1 MEWYRNGQLLEA
13 DKTVIQKRNNRHSLL
28 LQQVG
33 RVDSYGKYQCRA
45 KNSLGEAMALTEVSG
60 KPTPASFKSPSVGEE
75 KERYMLEWV
84 VTSTSPVEGFLVEW
98 RLPGQEG
105 WTSLEAGVHKVGE
118 ESYAGQQQITGL
130 QPDTEYEA
138 RVGATNVYGPTN
150 SRVFQVCRWFC
161 HLLTHHVLSVL
172 HTGGSQ
178 DVPAI
183 HKLLIFIQHHL
194 KHSNGCSPLHT
205 TLPQSLEKCHQKC
218 QYSYS
223 SLQQQFHTERNLNGT
238 KGASSDRKIVKL
250 TVPGLKMCYF
260 SQNLR

>member
-1 MEWYRNGQLLEA
+1 MVHASPPAEVEWYRNGQLLEA

-75 KERYMLEWV
+75 AERYVLEWV

-105 WTSLEAGVHKVGE
+105 WTSLEAGVQKVGE

-130 QPDTEYEA
+130 QPGTEYEA
-138 RVGATNVYGPTN
+138 RVGATNVYGTTN
-150 SRVFQVCRWFC
+150 SHVFQVCWLVVSSPYSCCAFSSPAGGKPDCPSPPRP
-161 HLLTHHVLSVL
+161 HL
-172 HTGGSQ
+172 Q
-178 DVPAI
+178 P
-183 HKLLIFIQHHL
+183 
-194 KHSNGCSPLHT
+194 N
-205 TLPQSLEKCHQKC
+205 
-218 QYSYS
+218 
-223 SLQQQFHTERNLNGT
+223 
-238 KGASSDRKIVKL
+238 
-250 TVPGLKMCYF
+250 
-260 SQNLR
+260 

>member
-1 MEWYRNGQLLEA
+1 M
-13 DKTVIQKRNNRHSLL
+13 IQKRNNRHSLL

-130 QPDTEYEA
+130 LPDTEYEA

-183 HKLLIFIQHHL
+183 HILIFIQQHL
-194 KHSNGCSPLHT
+194 KYSRGCSPLHT
-205 TLPQSLEKCHQKC
+205 TLPQSLGIAIINANMHTAACSSNFIQKET
-218 QYSYS
+218 
-223 SLQQQFHTERNLNGT
+223 LR
-238 KGASSDRKIVKL
+238 
-250 TVPGLKMCYF
+250 GLKE
-260 SQNLR
+260 LPVTGR

>member
-75 KERYMLEWV
+75 AERYVLEWV

-105 WTSLEAGVHKVGE
+105 WTSLEAGVQKVGE

-130 QPDTEYEA
+130 QPGTEYEA
-138 RVGATNVYGPTN
+138 RVGATNVYGTTN
-150 SRVFQVCRWFC
+150 SRVFQVCWWLC
-161 HLLTHHVLSVL
+161 HLLTNDVLSVL
-172 HTGGSQ
+172 HPGGSQ

-183 HKLLIFIQHHL
+183 HLLIFNQIDL
-194 KHSNGCSPLHT
+194 KHTLGCSPLHNPRPPPE
-205 TLPQSLEKCHQKC
+205 LKK
-218 QYSYS
+218 SYFKPTDS
-223 SLQQQFHTERNLNGT
+223 CSISQEIIHTGRNH
-238 KGASSDRKIVKL
+238 
-250 TVPGLKMCYF
+250 
-260 SQNLR
+260 